1 MLLDTVFNLS
11 KKILSDVENKVLEK
25 GLDYALIQN
34 KINEPELK
42 KDFENLCRQMRLK
55 WFFCNELTPSFSK
68 TPAFKT
74 NLFWNP
80 PKGHP
85 CLQVYLSQVEKEP
98 LELVVSH
105 LGYSNFIREEWK
117 AIRSL
122 ADNRS
127 IIIKKA
133 DKGSGIVVWERIDSI
148 VAAEKQLGGG
158 GGKNIYQDVNF
169 SNRIFWDLADK
180 SNKIFRSPECQGKI
194 SEKKTQV
201 LQYQKAGR
209 W

>member
-25 GLDYALIQN
+25 GLDYALIQS
-34 KINEPELK
+34 KINEPESK
-42 KDFENLCRQMRLK
+42 RDFENLCRQMRLK
-55 WFFCNELTPSFSK
+55 WFFRNELTPSFSK

-80 PKGHP
+80 LKGHP
-85 CLQVYLSQVEKEP
+85 CLEVYLSQVEKEP
-98 LELVVSH
+98 LELVISH

-122 ADNRS
+122 GDNWS

-133 DKGSGIVVWERIDSI
+133 DKGSCVVVWERIDYI
-148 VAAEKQLGGG
+148 VAAEKQL

-169 SNRIFWDLADK
+169 SNRIFWDLVDK

-194 SEKKTQV
+194 TEKK
-201 LQYQKAGR
+201 LKFFNIR
-209 W
+209 KLLI

>member
-1 MLLDTVFNLS
+1 M
-11 KKILSDVENKVLEK
+11 SDVENKVLEK

-34 KINEPELK
+34 KINEPESK

-55 WFFCNELTPSFSK
+55 WFFRNELTPSFSK

-148 VAAEKQLGGG
+148 VAAEKQLGEGG
-158 GGKNIYQDVNF
+158 GVKIYTRMLILVIEFFGILQIRVIKYLGVLSAKAKLVKKN
-169 SNRIFWDLADK
+169 S
-180 SNKIFRSPECQGKI
+180 SSSI
-194 SEKKTQV
+194 SES
-201 LQYQKAGR
+201 Y
-209 W
+209 

>member
-1 MLLDTVFNLS
+1 M
-11 KKILSDVENKVLEK
+11 SDVENKVLEK

-34 KINEPELK
+34 KINEPESK

-158 GGKNIYQDVNF
+158 GVKIYTRMLILVIEFFGILQIRVIKYLGVLSAKAKLVKKN
-169 SNRIFWDLADK
+169 S
-180 SNKIFRSPECQGKI
+180 SSSI
-194 SEKKTQV
+194 SES
-201 LQYQKAGR
+201 Y
-209 W
+209 

>member
-11 KKILSDVENKVLEK
+11 KKVLSDVENKVLEK

-34 KINEPELK
+34 KINEPESK

-55 WFFCNELTPSFSK
+55 WFFRNELTPSFSK

-158 GGKNIYQDVNF
+158 GVGENI
-169 SNRIFWDLADK
+169 
-180 SNKIFRSPECQGKI
+180 
-194 SEKKTQV
+194 
-201 LQYQKAGR
+201 
-209 W
+209 

>member
-11 KKILSDVENKVLEK
+11 KKVLSDVENKVLEK

-34 KINEPELK
+34 KINEPESK

-55 WFFCNELTPSFSK
+55 WFFRNELTPSFSK

-158 GGKNIYQDVNF
+158 GVKIYTRMLILVIEFFGILQIRVIKYLGVLSAKAKLVKKN
-169 SNRIFWDLADK
+169 S
-180 SNKIFRSPECQGKI
+180 SSSI
-194 SEKKTQV
+194 SES
-201 LQYQKAGR
+201 Y
-209 W
+209 

>member
-34 KINEPELK
+34 KINEPESK

-148 VAAEKQLGGG
+148 VAAEKQVGGG
-158 GGKNIYQDVNF
+158 VKIYTRMLILVIEFFGILQIRVIKYLGVLSAKAKLVKKN
-169 SNRIFWDLADK
+169 S
-180 SNKIFRSPECQGKI
+180 SSSI
-194 SEKKTQV
+194 SES
-201 LQYQKAGR
+201 Y
-209 W
+209 